1 MQEKEKDISIISPN
15 DVENLIYTIRGQKV
29 MLDADLAKLYGYE
42 TKAFNQQVKRNIER
56 FPADMMFQL
65 TDEEL
70 KECSRSQFVTLNKT
84 TGRGK
89 NIKYNPYVFTEQGI
103 YMLMTVLKGELA
115 VKQSIM
121 LVRIFKEMKDYIS
134 DSHLLVPI
142 GEFNRVALITAQNTF
157 DIAKIKERM
166 IERTEFDKFIKS
178 FNDKRIAKEYV
189 ILNGQTVEADMAYSE
204 IYEQAKKSIYVI
216 DNYIGLKTLSL
227 LKATKQG
234 INVTIFSDNIGNMLR
249 RTDYNDFV
257 AQYKDVHV
265 MFQKTNGKFHDRY
278 IILDY
283 KTRNERIYHCGASS
297 KDAGKKITSITLVDD
312 CELYHSMVEELLQNP
327 VLVLK

>member
-1 MQEKEKDISIISPN
+1 MQEKDISIISLN

-29 MLDADLAKLYGYE
+29 MLDADLAKIYGYE

-65 TDEEL
+65 TDDEV
-70 KECSRSQFVTLNKT
+70 KEYSRSQIVTLNRT

-121 LVRIFKEMKDYIS
+121 LVRIFKEMKDYLS
-134 DSHLLVPI
+134 DSHLLVSS
-142 GEFNRVALITAQNTF
+142 GEYSRVALITAQNTF
-157 DIAKIKERM
+157 DIAKIKETM
-166 IERTEFDKFIKS
+166 VERTEFDKFIKS
-178 FNDKRIAKEYV
+178 FNDKRIAKEYI

-204 IYEQAKKSIYVI
+204 IYEKAKKSIYVV

-227 LKATKQG
+227 LKAAKQG

-249 RTDYNDFV
+249 RTDYDDFV
-257 AQYKDVHV
+257 AQYKNMHV
-265 MFQKTNGKFHDRY
+265 MLQKTNGKFHDRY

-283 KTRNERIYHCGASS
+283 KTKAERIYHCGASS

-312 CELYHSMVEELLQNP
+312 CELYHSMVEELQQNP